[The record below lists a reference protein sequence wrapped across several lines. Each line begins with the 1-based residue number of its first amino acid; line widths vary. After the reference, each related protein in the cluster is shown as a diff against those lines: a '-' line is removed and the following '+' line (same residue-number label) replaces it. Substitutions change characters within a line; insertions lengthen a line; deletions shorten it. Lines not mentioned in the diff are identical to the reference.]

1 MRESLLH
8 AFVTLFVVIDPI
20 GQIGAFVALT
30 HGHSPRERRAMA
42 IRAVLIAA
50 AVLYAF
56 ALLGEAL
63 LRALGISLPALKIAG
78 GVLLFL
84 LAIDMIFALDTGT
97 GIRTTTSQELA
108 EAERRR
114 DISVFPLAIP
124 LIAGP
129 GAFTSVTLL
138 VARAEGDPWQL
149 GLLLVLLAAVLGLNL
164 LFLLAATGMMRLL
177 GVTGAN
183 VIGRVLGILL
193 AALAVQFVLNG
204 LGESGLLR

>member
-30 HGHSPRERRAMA
+30 RAHSAAERRATA
-42 IRAVLIAA
+42 IRAALIAA
-50 AVLYAF
+50 VVLYAF

-84 LAIDMIFALDTGT
+84 LAIDMIFALDTG
-97 GIRTTTSQELA
+97 IRTTTSQELA
-108 EAERRR
+108 EAEMRR

-129 GAFTSVTLL
+129 GAFTTVTLL
-138 VARAEGDPWQL
+138 VARAEGDPWKL
-149 GLLLVLLAAVLGLNL
+149 
-164 LFLLAATGMMRLL
+164 
-177 GVTGAN
+177 
-183 VIGRVLGILL
+183 
-193 AALAVQFVLNG
+193 
-204 LGESGLLR
+204 

>member
-20 GQIGAFVALT
+20 GQIVTFVGLT
-30 HGHSPRERRAMA
+30 RGHSSDERRAA
-42 IRAVLIAA
+42 ALRGVLIAA
-50 AVLYAF
+50 VVLFAF
-56 ALLGEAL
+56 AFAGHPL
-63 LRALGISLPALKIAG
+63 LRALGITLSALKIAG

-84 LAIDMIFALDTGT
+84 LAIDMIFALET
-97 GIRTTTSQELA
+97 GIRTTTTPELA

-129 GAFTSVTLL
+129 GAFTSVALL
-138 VARAEGDPWQL
+138 VARHEGSPWMIAAILTLL
-149 GLLLVLLAAVLGLNL
+149 GIVLGLTL
-164 LFLLAATGMMRLL
+164 LCLLTATRIMRLL
-177 GVTGAN
+177 GLTGAN
-183 VIGRVLGILL
+183 VISRVLGILL

-204 LGESGLLR
+204 LRESGLFA